1 MAPKDFFFLNLDATC
16 VCTKDKRKN
25 LKMLMAAPASFQVLF
40 QE

>member
-1 MAPKDFFFLNLDATC
+1 MAPKDLKKKNKDATC